1 MKSVLKISLLFGLAV
16 SVTSC
21 FDKKSPNYQFFPN
34 MYQSVGYETYAES
47 EAFNGKNQL
56 QGQTAQEPPTGT
68 IKRGFEIYEYEN
80 TTAGYELA
88 KANLKS
94 PIDSISEKEA
104 TKGKDLY
111 VIYCSICHGEQGN
124 GKGKLVERE
133 KFLGVP
139 SYADRPITEGSVFHV
154 ITYGLNAMGS
164 HANQLSQHERWL
176 VTDYVLQLK
185 SKL

>member
-1 MKSVLKISLLFGLAV
+1 MKSLFKITFLFGLIGSFA
-16 SVTSC
+16 SC
-21 FDKKSPNYQFFPN
+21 SDTKSPNYQFFPN
-34 MYQSVGYETYAES
+34 MYESVGYESYAES

-56 QGQTAQEPPTGT
+56 NGQTAQMPVEGSV
-68 IKRGFEIYEYEN
+68 KRGFEIYDYEN

-88 KANLKS
+88 KANMLS
-94 PIDSISEKEA
+94 PLDSISEKEA
-104 TKGKDLY
+104 TKGKELY
-111 VIYCSICHGEQGN
+111 GIYCAICHGETGN
-124 GKGKLVERE
+124 GIGKLVERE

-139 SYADRPITEGSVFHV
+139 SYADRVITEGSVYHV
-154 ITYGLNAMGS
+154 ITFGLNSMGS

>member
-1 MKSVLKISLLFGLAV
+1 MKSLFKITLLVGLAL

-21 FDKKSPNYQFFPN
+21 FDSKSPNYQFFPN

-111 VIYCSICHGEQGN
+111 VIYFQ
-124 GKGKLVERE
+124 R
-133 KFLGVP
+133 
-139 SYADRPITEGSVFHV
+139 YAPLENEENKPIAFEFSNF
-154 ITYGLNAMGS
+154 
-164 HANQLSQHERWL
+164 
-176 VTDYVLQLK
+176 
-185 SKL
+185 SKIV

>member
-1 MKSVLKISLLFGLAV
+1 MKSLFKLALFFGLTV

-21 FDKKSPNYQFFPN
+21 SDTKSPNYQFFPN
-34 MYQSVGYETYAES
+34 MYESVGYETYAES
-47 EAFNGKNQL
+47 EAFNGENQL
-56 QGQTAQEPPTGT
+56 KGQTAQEPPQGS
-68 IKRGFEIYEYEN
+68 IKRGFEIYDYEN
-80 TTAGYELA
+80 STAGYELA
-88 KANLKS
+88 KANLIS
-94 PIDSISEKEA
+94 PIDSISEKESS
-104 TKGKDLY
+104 KGKELY
-111 VIYCSICHGEQGN
+111 GIYCAICHGDQGN

-154 ITYGLNAMGS
+154 ITYGLNSMGS

>member
-1 MKSVLKISLLFGLAV
+1 MKSLFKITFLFGLIGSFA
-16 SVTSC
+16 SC
-21 FDKKSPNYQFFPN
+21 SDTKSPNYQFFPN
-34 MYQSVGYETYAES
+34 MYESVGYESYAES

-56 QGQTAQEPPTGT
+56 NGQTAQMPVEGSV
-68 IKRGFEIYEYEN
+68 KRGFEIYDYEN

-88 KANLKS
+88 KANMLS
-94 PIDSISEKEA
+94 PLDSISEKEA
-104 TKGKDLY
+104 IKGKELY
-111 VIYCSICHGEQGN
+111 GIYCAICHGETGN
-124 GKGKLVERE
+124 GIGKLVERE

-139 SYADRPITEGSVFHV
+139 SYADRVITEGSVYHV
-154 ITYGLNAMGS
+154 ITFGLNSMGS